1 MIGDWLINNNKF
13 YLILFKTFGNLFSVT
28 IHTKRKLKISD
39 IKNEKNEMKVYVSI
53 ILQNFNLIGIKS
65 DEQ

>member
-1 MIGDWLINNNKF
+1 MKV
-13 YLILFKTFGNLFSVT
+13 YLSNM
-28 IHTKRKLKISD
+28 
-39 IKNEKNEMKVYVSI
+39 KNEKNEMKIYVSI

>member
-1 MIGDWLINNNKF
+1 MAIYSQWL
-13 YLILFKTFGNLFSVT
+13 
-28 IHTKRKLKISD
+28 HTKRKLKISD